1 MAKPT
6 KPIVA
11 KTTSSKAVKP
21 VAKTVKKVEK
31 KPVVKKVTAAKKES
45 AKPVP
50 AKVSVRKPSTR
61 PTAKKAVPAKAAQ
74 KKVVPSKP
82 VAKPVVKKAAA
93 TKQVA
98 KISATAKPSH
108 KPMVKKAV
116 TAKPVAKPLVK
127 KVVTAKPV
135 AKPLVKKVVTAKP
148 VAKPLVK
155 KVVTAKP
162 VAKPLV
168 KKVVVTKPVAKPEV
182 KKAGVAKP
190 VVKPAEKKAVI
201 SKPVEKPVGKKV
213 AVVKPA
219 EKTKKGPVAPA
230 GKKVGAA
237 PREEPPQD
245 PSDVTIEKKLIALYS
260 LQQIDSQVDKI
271 RIIRGELPL
280 EVQDLEDEIAG
291 LETRIENYLQENGAL
306 EKSVT
311 EKKISIKDSQALI
324 KKYEEQQMN
333 VRNNREYDSL
343 TKEIEIQS
351 LEIQLSEKRIREFQ
365 QALEAKTEEINR
377 FQSILSDR
385 KNDLDIKKNEL
396 DDIVA
401 ETEKEEN
408 ELIRNSEINRKYI
421 EERLITAYTRIRKN
435 ARNGLAVVQ
444 IERDACGGCFNKIP
458 PQHQLDIRMH
468 KKIIVCEY
476 CGRILV
482 DDGIVN
488 LVN

>member
-1 MAKPT
+1 MAKTT
-6 KPIVA
+6 KPNVA
-11 KTTSSKAVKP
+11 KTTTAKAVKP
-21 VAKTVKKVEK
+21 APKAEKKVEK
-31 KPVVKKVTAAKKES
+31 KPVVKKVTTAKKE
-45 AKPVP
+45 
-50 AKVSVRKPSTR
+50 
-61 PTAKKAVPAKAAQ
+61 
-74 KKVVPSKP
+74 
-82 VAKPVVKKAAA
+82 
-93 TKQVA
+93 
-98 KISATAKPSH
+98 
-108 KPMVKKAV
+108 
-116 TAKPVAKPLVK
+116 TAKPVAAKAAVTKPVTKAATPKPAAKPAAK
-127 KVVTAKPV
+127 KVVT
-135 AKPLVKKVVTAKP
+135 
-148 VAKPLVK
+148 
-155 KVVTAKP
+155 
-162 VAKPLV
+162 
-168 KKVVVTKPVAKPEV
+168 
-182 KKAGVAKP
+182 
-190 VVKPAEKKAVI
+190 
-201 SKPVEKPVGKKV
+201 SKPVEKPVIKKVVTSKPVEKPVVKKV
-213 AVVKPA
+213 AASKPVEKPIVKKVVTSKPIEKPVVKKVVTSKPVEKPAVKKVAASKPVEKPAVKKVVTSKPVVKPVVKKVVTSKPVEKPAVKKVAPRKPA
-219 EKTKKGPVAPA
+219 EKTPKEPVPAVVKKTFAFA
-230 GKKVGAA
+230 KQ
-237 PREEPPQD
+237 EPPQD
-245 PSDVTIEKKLIALYS
+245 LSEVTIEKKLIALYS

-291 LETRIENYLQENGAL
+291 LETRIENYLQENNAL
-306 EKSVT
+306 EKSIT
-311 EKKISIKDSQALI
+311 EKKFSIKDSQALI

-365 QALEAKTEEINR
+365 LALEAKTEEINR
-377 FQSILSDR
+377 FQSILADR
-385 KNDLDIKKNEL
+385 KGDLEIKKNEL

-408 ELIRNSEINRKYI
+408 ELIRNSEINRKFI

-488 LVN
+488 LVH